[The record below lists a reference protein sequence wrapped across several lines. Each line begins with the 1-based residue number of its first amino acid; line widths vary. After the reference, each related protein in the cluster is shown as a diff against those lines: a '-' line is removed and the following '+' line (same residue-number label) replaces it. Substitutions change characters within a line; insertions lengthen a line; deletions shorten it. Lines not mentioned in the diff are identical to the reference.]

1 MDNVEALPAL
11 ESRIAAL
18 VAQYAGIPD
27 GMAVPRS
34 CSSVMDAVA
43 SQGVTSSEGGKRL
56 RARLALAAFD
66 ALRPKPDGDDEAWRG
81 HRAAAADLACA
92 IEVFQTAALVHDDII
107 DDSDLRRGKPSAHR
121 ALAAALGDDPQ
132 ADHVGR
138 GLGIMLGDLLATASV
153 AIAHDAAAALPK
165 TESIMRT
172 FLRMHREVE
181 IGQVLDLAVEEAPLD
196 RPEALASSSLGVF
209 RWKTASYTTIAP
221 IELGLLAAGAK
232 TAKAQAIAASIGTPL
247 GLAFQL
253 ADDLIDVIGSSASTG
268 KPVGGDIREGKRT
281 VLLADALAGAGE
293 ADRAELIRMFEA
305 PERDADDVAR
315 AITLFKSTGAI
326 DRSRGRIAT
335 LWRTAASAL
344 DEAAGMLGLS
354 PASRDLLLGACE
366 CFLPKDLRGC

>member
-1 MDNVEALPAL
+1 MDNAEALPAL
-11 ESRIAAL
+11 ESRIATL

-27 GMAVPRS
+27 GMTVPRA

-43 SQGVTSSEGGKRL
+43 AQGVTSSEGGKRL

-66 ALRPKPDGDDEAWRG
+66 AARPETAATTDAGDAA
-81 HRAAAADLACA
+81 RAAVTDLACA

-165 TESIMRT
+165 TEALVRV

-181 IGQVLDLAVEEAPLD
+181 IGQVLDLAVEETPLD
-196 RPEALASSSLGVF
+196 RPDALASASLGVF

-232 TAKAQAIAASIGTPL
+232 TVKAHAIADSIGMPL

-281 VLLADALAGAGE
+281 VLLADALAGANE
-293 ADRAELIRMFEA
+293 AERGELIRMFEA
-305 PERDADDVAR
+305 PERTADDVSR
-315 AITLFKSTGAI
+315 AIDLFGSTGAI
-326 DRSRGRIAT
+326 DRSRERIAA
-335 LWRTAASAL
+335 LWRTSAAAV
-344 DEAAGMLGLS
+344 DEAASMLGL
-354 PASRDLLLGACE
+354 PADRRALLLGACE
-366 CFLPKDLRGC
+366 RFLPATLRTH